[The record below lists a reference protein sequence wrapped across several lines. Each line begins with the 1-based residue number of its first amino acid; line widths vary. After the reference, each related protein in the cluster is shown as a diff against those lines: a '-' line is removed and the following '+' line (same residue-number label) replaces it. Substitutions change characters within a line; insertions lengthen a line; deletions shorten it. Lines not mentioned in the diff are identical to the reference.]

1 MCPPSGPQVRW
12 PFNIVWLEIIH
23 NKPNQTVT
31 VIPKSVT
38 VVVCFHLVFTGLVQD
53 VQGLHGNGLTVIV
66 QLCDQQLHAPT
77 TEELHAGPQQ
87 HAQVFGGIQPAGLSV
102 RQRLGLGLG
111 GRRDLR
117 SVFVSG

>member
-1 MCPPSGPQVRW
+1 M
-12 PFNIVWLEIIH
+12 
-23 NKPNQTVT
+23 
-31 VIPKSVT
+31 
-38 VVVCFHLVFTGLVQD
+38 CFHLVLTGLIQD

-87 HAQVFGGIQPAGLSV
+87 HAQVLGGIQPAGL
-102 RQRLGLGLG
+102 LGQTKGKALGRG

-117 SVFVSG
+117 ALFVSRDETV